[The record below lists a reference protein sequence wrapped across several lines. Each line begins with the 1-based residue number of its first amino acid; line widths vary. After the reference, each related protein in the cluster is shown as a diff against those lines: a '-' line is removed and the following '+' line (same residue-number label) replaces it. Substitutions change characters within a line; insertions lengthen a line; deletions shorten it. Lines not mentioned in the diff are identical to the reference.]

1 MFDLSPLR
9 VEGDRISVLDLFS
22 LIGRHILK
30 ERTVTID
37 RSRSGGRLFLI
48 GIFRTAVELIASF
61 DKGIFRQISRTVG
74 TSEDLIV
81 HTSLAA
87 VRIETYGKRI
97 RFKHG
102 DIAHLV
108 RWSFV

>member
-9 VEGDRISVLDLFS
+9 VEIDRTSVLDLFS

-37 RSRSGGRLFLI
+37 RSRSA
-48 GIFRTAVELIASF
+48 GIFRPAVELIACLA
-61 DKGIFRQISRTVG
+61 KGIFRQISRTVG
-74 TSEDLIV
+74 TSEGLIA